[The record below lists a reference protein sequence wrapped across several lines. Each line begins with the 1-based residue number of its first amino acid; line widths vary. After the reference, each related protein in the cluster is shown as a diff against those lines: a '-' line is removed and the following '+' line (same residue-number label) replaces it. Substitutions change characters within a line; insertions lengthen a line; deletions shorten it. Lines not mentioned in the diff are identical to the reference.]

1 MRKNEQ
7 FVIGSFAVAIFMAFR
22 ELSIFWKWVDPMF
35 VSSPS
40 RIAITAVA
48 MFSDGAIYNDLR
60 ISGIE
65 FIIGYVLAILV
76 GIPLG
81 IAMGWYGKIN
91 G

>member
-1 MRKNEQ
+1 MEALLLLFLWRFGNYP
-7 FVIGSFAVAIFMAFR
+7 S
-22 ELSIFWKWVDPMF
+22 
-35 VSSPS
+35 S

-91 G
+91 GSPHLLNQRFFQLDEGWDLK